1 MRKRTIALVR
11 SMVTERSI
19 DMRSIN
25 SVMKLFSNGNSSPIE
40 REVRRRLTWR
50 IILLSL
56 FPLPFLSLIIIWLCC
71 LIQLNAGSIDTLLNQ
86 NCKIT
91 SRLCSIENELRKLTS
106 MTNIFDSAS
115 GVTMGGAR
123 AELNVHAAY

>member
-1 MRKRTIALVR
+1 
-11 SMVTERSI
+11 
-19 DMRSIN
+19 MRSIN

-91 SRLCSIENELRKLTS
+91 SRLCSIENELRKLKEAGVCPLC
-106 MTNIFDSAS
+106 FS
-115 GVTMGGAR
+115 GMALHYDDFKR
-123 AELNVHAAY
+123 AFCDHIRRE